1 MLEKK
6 ISRLR
11 IHPFEEKKVRKVTRT
26 IVPVPIVNV
35 TGKKRKKK
43 KRERER
49 EQIKRENTKSARFIS

>member
-1 MLEKK
+1 MSCWKKK

-11 IHPFEEKKVRKVTRT
+11 IHLFEEKKVRKVTRT

-35 TGKKRKKK
+35 TGKKEK

-49 EQIKRENTKSARFIS
+49 VQIKRENKKCARFIS